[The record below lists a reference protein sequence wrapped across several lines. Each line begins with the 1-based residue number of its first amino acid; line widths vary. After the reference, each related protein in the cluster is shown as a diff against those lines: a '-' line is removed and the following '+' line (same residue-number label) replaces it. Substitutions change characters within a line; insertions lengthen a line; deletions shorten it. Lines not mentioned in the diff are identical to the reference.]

1 MNKKSYNLIIV
12 ESPAK
17 SKTIEKYLGGDYKVL
32 ASYGHVRD
40 LPSGK
45 MGVDTENHYT
55 PTYVIPTKAR
65 KNVTALKKAIT
76 DAKTIYLATDP
87 DREGEAIA
95 WHVVEATG
103 LKTGENLKRIAFHA
117 ITKADV
123 NDALKH
129 PRQIDVDLVNAQQ
142 ARRIIDRLVGFSL
155 SPVLWRKVYRGLSAG
170 RVQSVAVR
178 LVVERERE
186 IEAFKPVEYW
196 SIDAELAKDKTE
208 FKAGLVNYD
217 NKKIDKLT
225 ITSAKEA
232 ETITQNLENAKY
244 TVREINAKEEKRQPY
259 GPYITSSLQQDA
271 YNRLT
276 WSAKKTMMVAQG
288 LYEAGHITYMRT
300 DSMNISPLAID
311 AARQYIRK
319 TYGDKY
325 LSTSVRVFKTKA
337 KLAQEAHE
345 AIRPADPTKAVDVL
359 TNLDA
364 DQKKLYELIWGR
376 FMATQMAEARFLS
389 TAVTIDA
396 TGQKAPAI
404 FQANGIQMQF
414 DGWRKVYGRSTDDK
428 ILPELNT
435 GESLDFI
442 TLNKDQHFT
451 EPPARYSEATLIK
464 ALEERGIGRPSTYAP
479 TLATIIDRGYVRRD
493 SGRLHP
499 EKVGL
504 TVNDLLVKHF
514 PDIVNYDFTAN
525 VEKELDDIAEGAIEW
540 TKVVDEIY
548 QPLSKQI
555 ETEEEK
561 IEKVDM
567 VETTDQVCP
576 ECGKS
581 IVIRRGRFGQFYA
594 CSGFP
599 DCKYTK
605 PFLTP
610 KDEELQA
617 KADAVAKSKKCP
629 KCKADLVVRKGRF
642 GWFVGCS
649 KYPECKFIE
658 NIKADKAVVK

>member
-1 MNKKSYNLIIV
+1 MNKKSYNLVIV

-17 SKTIEKYLGGDYKVL
+17 SKTIEKYLGKDYKVL

-45 MGVDTENHYT
+45 MGVDTNSQYA

-65 KNVTALKKAIT
+65 KNVTALKKAIAE
-76 DAKTIYLATDP
+76 AKQIYLATDP

-103 LKTGENLKRIAFHA
+103 LKAGENLKRITFHA
-117 ITKADV
+117 ITKDDV
-123 NDALKH
+123 TEALQH
-129 PRQIDVDLVNAQQ
+129 PRQIDVNLVDAQQ

-196 SIDAELAKDKTE
+196 SIEADLAKDQTQ
-208 FKAGLVNYD
+208 FQAGLISYD
-217 NKKIDKLT
+217 NRKIEKLT
-225 ITSAKEA
+225 ITSAQEA
-232 ETITQNLENAKY
+232 ADITQNLENAQYRVKD
-244 TVREINAKEEKRQPY
+244 INAKEEKRQPY
-259 GPYITSSLQQDA
+259 APYITSTLQQDA

-288 LYEAGHITYMRT
+288 LYEAGLITYMRT
-300 DSMNISPLAID
+300 DSVSISPSAIQT
-311 AARQYIRK
+311 ARKYIK
-319 TYGDKY
+319 DTFGEKY

-345 AIRPADPTKAVDVL
+345 AIRPADPSKAPSVL
-359 TNLDA
+359 ASLEA

-376 FMATQMAEARFLS
+376 FMATQMAEARFLA
-389 TAVTIDA
+389 TAITIDA
-396 TGQKAPAI
+396 IGHLISAV

-428 ILPELNT
+428 ILPEVTAGEELN
-435 GESLDFI
+435 LI
-442 TLNKDQHFT
+442 ALHKDQHFT

-479 TLATIIDRGYVRRD
+479 TMATIIDRGYVRRD
-493 SGRLHP
+493 NGRLHP

-525 VEKELDDIAEGAIEW
+525 VEKELDDVAEGTIKW

-548 QPLSKQI
+548 RPLSQQI
-555 ETEEEK
+555 ETEEAK

-567 VETTDQVCP
+567 VETTDEICP
-576 ECGKS
+576 DCGKP

-610 KDEELQA
+610 KDEELKA
-617 KADAVAKSKKCP
+617 KADAVAKAKKCP
-629 KCKADLVVRKGRF
+629 KCNADLVVRKGRF

-658 NIKADKAVVK
+658 NIKADKTQAK